1 MHPTNM
7 DRIGKQFRGVK
18 NTAAIAV
25 ILWGAA
31 LGAALPAEAQTPQ
44 ATELPGAVYSIT
56 NKWTVG
62 GEGNWDYL
70 TLDPSALQLYI
81 AHGSVV
87 QVVDV
92 AGGTKTGEVKGLRDA
107 HSIALD
113 DNSQFGFVTD
123 GPANAV
129 RVFDRRSFEVV
140 ATIPTEK
147 NPRALVF
154 EPVSRLIFA
163 ICPDTGDV
171 NSAPA
176 RTTNNGASGSG
187 SPGNAMQSTISIID
201 ADTQK
206 PVADL
211 IVPGKLGFAQADGKG
226 RIYLAVTDRNEIAYF
241 NAQSLQT
248 RMRQAAENAAADGSA
263 GDGGAGAQA
272 TSASNGNALNAAK
285 PSLAIPKINWTLAP
299 PPTSDGAAPPRPWH
313 VFHLQ
318 DCQNPK
324 GLAIDSAN
332 ERVFAACDNMK
343 MQVLSS
349 TDGQIVTS
357 LPIGAGTEAIGYDAK
372 HGLIYTSNGG
382 GVGSLTII
390 KQHVSDSYAVIQEMP
405 TQARARTLAIDQDSG
420 HVYLVTN
427 VMGFD
432 LTHKGGVGDLKSQ
445 AVQGSFQVLVVGN

>member
-1 MHPTNM
+1 M
-7 DRIGKQFRGVK
+7 DRTRKEFRWMK
-18 NTAAIAV
+18 NFAI
-25 ILWGAA
+25 
-31 LGAALPAEAQTPQ
+31 LGMFFAGSMGTRFAAEAQTPQ

-56 NKWTVG
+56 NKWTIG

-92 AGGTKTGEVKGLRDA
+92 AQGTKSGEVKGLRDA
-107 HSIALD
+107 HSVALD
-113 DNSQFGFVTD
+113 DNSQFGLVTD

-163 ICPDTGDV
+163 ICPDTTA
-171 NSAPA
+171 S
-176 RTTNNGASGSG
+176 NGAAEAGSG
-187 SPGNAMQSTISIID
+187 SLRGGMQSTISIID

-226 RIYLAVTDRNEIAYF
+226 RVYLAVTDRNEIAYF

-248 RMRQAAENAAADGSA
+248 RMRQAAETASANSTA
-263 GDGGAGAQA
+263 GDGGAALQNATAQ
-272 TSASNGNALNAAK
+272 NGGVTNAAK
-285 PSLAIPKINWTLAP
+285 PGSTVPKINWTLTP

-313 VFHLQ
+313 VFPLQ

-343 MQVLSS
+343 MQVISS
-349 TDGQIVTS
+349 TNGQIIAS
-357 LPIGAGTEAIGYDAK
+357 LPIGAGTEAIGYDAN

-390 KQHVSDSYAVIQEMP
+390 KQHLSDSYAVIQEMP
-405 TQARARTLAIDQDSG
+405 TQARARTLAIDPESG
-420 HVYLVTN
+420 RVYLVTN

-432 LTHKGGVGDLKSQ
+432 LAHKGGVGDLKSQ
-445 AVQGSFQVLVVGN
+445 ALQGSFQVLVVSN

>member
-1 MHPTNM
+1 M
-7 DRIGKQFRGVK
+7 DGTRKQFRGIK
-18 NTAAIAV
+18 NTAA
-25 ILWGAA
+25 LAA
-31 LGAALPAEAQTPQ
+31 IVMGTAWTAAAQTPQ

-56 NKWTVG
+56 NKWTIG

-70 TLDPSALQLYI
+70 TLDPTAMQLYI
-81 AHGSVV
+81 AHGPVV

-92 AGGTKTGEVKGLRDA
+92 AGGTKSGEVKGLKDA
-107 HSIALD
+107 HSVALD

-129 RVFDRRSFEVV
+129 RVFDRRTFEVV

-147 NPRALVF
+147 NPRALVY

-163 ICPDTGDV
+163 ICPDTT
-171 NSAPA
+171 A
-176 RTTNNGASGSG
+176 TTSGQSKSTATGSG
-187 SPGNAMQSTISIID
+187 PRSDGMQSTISIID
-201 ADTQK
+201 PDTQK

-226 RIYLAVTDRNEIAYF
+226 RVYLAVTDRNEVAYF

-248 RMRQAAENAAADGSA
+248 RMRQAAQDAADGNAAGGSGSGAQSGPQSGPQSA
-263 GDGGAGAQA
+263 GVANGAT
-272 TSASNGNALNAAK
+272 TSTVTAS
-285 PSLAIPKINWTLAP
+285 SVTPKINWALP
-299 PPTSDGAAPPRPWH
+299 PPATSDGNPPSRPWH

-324 GLAIDSAN
+324 GLALDSAN
-332 ERVFAACDNMK
+332 ERVFTACDNMK

-349 TDGQIVTS
+349 TNGQIIAT
-357 LPIGAGTEAIGYDAK
+357 LPIGAGTDAIGYDAK

-390 KQHVSDSYAVIQEMP
+390 KQHLTDSYAVIQEMP
-405 TQARARTLAIDQDSG
+405 TQARARTLAIDPDSG

-432 LTHKGGVGDLKSQ
+432 LTHPGGVGDLKSQ